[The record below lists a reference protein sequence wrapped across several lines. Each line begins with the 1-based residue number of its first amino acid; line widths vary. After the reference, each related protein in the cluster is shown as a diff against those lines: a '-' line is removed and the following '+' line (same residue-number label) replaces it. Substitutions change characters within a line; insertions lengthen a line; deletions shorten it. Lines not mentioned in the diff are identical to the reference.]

1 MTPNQKAALSEGRGP
16 LVVLLLRLRGGT
28 VYAVG
33 TESATITQRGV
44 DTAPI
49 QVAPGLVID
58 DVEAAIDPFGLAGET
73 ALTQARVT
81 LTLPDSLTGAQGDYR
96 QVGAASAEL
105 ARLWPGDAWQD
116 RSPMLMGTR
125 ISGVVLGVGGEPST
139 FTLEAAR
146 AQTSAVIGDAARTIG
161 ADFPAPVDVLGNAL
175 TGLDGVEYPQ
185 VHGSPYS
192 SQGFKI
198 GQIGADGYDRVIIA
212 GHAWAAAGN
221 VEAFADAT
229 SVGTFAVQAGSAS
242 SGAYAYIRSNVAK
255 TFDTSAGAIT
265 IRPVYGGI
273 AGRNGTDAARSL
285 GDLLELWLDL
295 SGLAVDCPRTQ
306 PAIDCLRSWPGG
318 VYFDAET
325 AAVGAIRDHIVS
337 VAPLVEMQSA
347 SGVWFFY
354 ADMESPQVRGTLTE
368 GQELIGRVGGVGLA
382 EIEDIRNSV
391 VVRYSFDEFTGEFVS
406 SLAVDADNDAAAYV
420 SAQLY
425 GTLAADPIESSAI
438 GDASTARRVGRSLIQ
453 RRAVQRRSTSWLVS
467 DWAEVEPGE
476 VYRVVVPS
484 LGIDRNAVATV
495 ISGVVS
501 RVVTLVVLDGA
512 L

>member
-1 MTPNQKAALSEGRGP
+1 M
-16 LVVLLLRLRGGT
+16 
-28 VYAVG
+28 
-33 TESATITQRGV
+33 
-44 DTAPI
+44 
-49 QVAPGLVID
+49 
-58 DVEAAIDPFGLAGET
+58 
-73 ALTQARVT
+73 
-81 LTLPDSLTGAQGDYR
+81 
-96 QVGAASAEL
+96 
-105 ARLWPGDAWQD
+105 
-116 RSPMLMGTR
+116 
-125 ISGVVLGVGGEPST
+125 
-139 FTLEAAR
+139 
-146 AQTSAVIGDAARTIG
+146 
-161 ADFPAPVDVLGNAL
+161 
-175 TGLDGVEYPQ
+175 
-185 VHGSPYS
+185 
-192 SQGFKI
+192 
-198 GQIGADGYDRVIIA
+198 
-212 GHAWAAAGN
+212 
-221 VEAFADAT
+221 
-229 SVGTFAVQAGSAS
+229 
-242 SGAYAYIRSNVAK
+242 
-255 TFDTSAGAIT
+255 
-265 IRPVYGGI
+265 
-273 AGRNGTDAARSL
+273 
-285 GDLLELWLDL
+285 
-295 SGLAVDCPRTQ
+295 
-306 PAIDCLRSWPGG
+306 
-318 VYFDAET
+318 
-325 AAVGAIRDHIVS
+325 
-337 VAPLVEMQSA
+337 
-347 SGVWFFY
+347 WFFY